1 MNLNLIKVLDRE
13 GDAMLLNADD
23 FVCAHQRIERGQK
36 TDSMKFSM
44 SFVNL
49 GEEGRGAACNDSL
62 DYIVAAACNDSLD
75 SIVARIK
82 AKLIMLTLKKGT
94 QGHDIEDMRIF
105 FDPTKIK
112 RLALER
118 DGKTVSVLVQND
130 IYIVEESTE
139 KVLELIAL
147 AGVEVNIV

>member
-1 MNLNLIKVLDRE
+1 MNLIKVLDKE
-13 GDAMLLNADD
+13 DDAMLLNADD

-36 TDSMKFSM
+36 TY
-44 SFVNL
+44 VNL
-49 GEEGRGAACNDSL
+49 GEEGRG
-62 DYIVAAACNDSLD
+62 AACNDSLD

-94 QGHDIEDMRIF
+94 QGHDIEGMRIF

-130 IYIVEESTE
+130 IYVVEESTE
-139 KVLELIAL
+139 KILELIAQ